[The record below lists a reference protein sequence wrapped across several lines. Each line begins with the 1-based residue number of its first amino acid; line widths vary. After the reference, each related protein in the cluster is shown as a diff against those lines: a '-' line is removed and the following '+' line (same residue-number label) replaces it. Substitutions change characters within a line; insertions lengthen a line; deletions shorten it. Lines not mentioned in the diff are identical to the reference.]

1 MSQPSQTRSLWTAA
15 IGLPLL
21 FASVAALQTRIDAH
35 TRNQSQGEET
45 LLLSSP
51 TVVKKL
57 SLGYDSLLADI
68 YWTRVVQY
76 YGGRISKGGTDFD
89 LLWPLLDITT
99 TLDPKLVVAYR
110 FGAIFLS
117 QPHVP
122 PGSNLVGGAGR
133 TDLAVDLVKRG
144 IAANPKN
151 WILDSDLG
159 FLYYWQLRDYKSAAA
174 AYLNGSTKP
183 KAPQWLKMMAA
194 RVSAKGGSL
203 ENSSLIWS
211 EVYASTTNAQIQKTA
226 WTMLR
231 ALRAQEDEMHLDEL
245 AAAYQRRFG
254 RYPTS
259 TAELL
264 SAGYLTKIPVDPAG
278 HPYLL
283 GPGAKSHLAPDSP
296 VVIPAR

>member
-1 MSQPSQTRSLWTAA
+1 MVWTAVFA
-15 IGLPLL
+15 LPLL
-21 FASVAALQTRIDAH
+21 FASVAALQTRIDAQ
-35 TRNQSQGEET
+35 TRKQSQTQEM

-57 SLGYDSLLADI
+57 SLGYDSLLADV

-76 YGGRISKGGTDFD
+76 YGERLVKGGADYD

-117 QPHVP
+117 LPHVP

-133 TDLAVDLVKRG
+133 TDLAVELVKRG
-144 IAANPKN
+144 IAANPEN
-151 WILDSDLG
+151 WVLDSDLG
-159 FLYYWQLRDYKSAAA
+159 FLYYWQLKDYKNASA
-174 AYLNGSTKP
+174 AYLDGSTKP

-194 RVSAKGGSL
+194 RVAAKGGSF

-211 EVYASTTNAQIQKTA
+211 EVYASTKNPQIQKLA

-231 ALRAQEDEMHLDEL
+231 ALRAQDDEMHLDEL
-245 AAAYQRRFG
+245 ATAYRKRIG

-264 SAGYLTKIPVDPAG
+264 NAGYLTKIPVDPAG
-278 HPYLL
+278 HPYVF
-283 GPGAKSHLAPDSP
+283 GAEGKSRLAPDSP
-296 VVIPAR
+296 VVIPPK